1 MFGAATPRPQTAAKM
16 DELEQRILSVLGG
29 RSLRTI
35 LEALLAQ
42 LDPLSAE
49 AATRVHASYGTAA
62 PAPAPAAQPPADNS
76 LEQMVEAKLVG
87 DCACLDLLHCFVHNR
102 CRPHADP
109 VLGGRGADRPG
120 QRQEGEQET
129 PAAHIGDIPALTWTL
144 PCIFLSCLALSVASM
159 RPG

>member
-1 MFGAATPRPQTAAKM
+1 M

-62 PAPAPAAQPPADNS
+62 PAPAQPPADNS

-87 DCACLDLLHCFVHNR
+87 DCA
-102 CRPHADP
+102 
-109 VLGGRGADRPG
+109 
-120 QRQEGEQET
+120 
-129 PAAHIGDIPALTWTL
+129 
-144 PCIFLSCLALSVASM
+144 
-159 RPG
+159 

>member
-62 PAPAPAAQPPADNS
+62 PAPAPAPAAQPPADNS

-87 DCACLDLLHCFVHNR
+87 DCA
-102 CRPHADP
+102 
-109 VLGGRGADRPG
+109 
-120 QRQEGEQET
+120 
-129 PAAHIGDIPALTWTL
+129 
-144 PCIFLSCLALSVASM
+144 
-159 RPG
+159 